1 MTIVYYESS
10 HFISK
15 IINKLGDIWY
25 NDGYENGE
33 SVPYMGNM
41 INISLKEPLKVKKF
55 LVAVLIHT
63 KFEYNMK

>member
-1 MTIVYYESS
+1 MTIVYYGTS

-33 SVPYMGNM
+33 CSLYGQYDKY
-41 INISLKEPLKVKKF
+41 IIERAIESQDISCLC
-55 LVAVLIHT
+55 AHT
-63 KFEYNMK
+63 YQVWV